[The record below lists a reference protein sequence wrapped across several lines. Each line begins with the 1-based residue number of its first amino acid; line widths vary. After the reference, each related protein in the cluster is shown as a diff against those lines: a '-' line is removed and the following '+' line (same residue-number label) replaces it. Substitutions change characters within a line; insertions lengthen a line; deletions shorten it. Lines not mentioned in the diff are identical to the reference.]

1 MVKRV
6 LTSIITVTVLMGSVV
21 ACGESGG
28 EVTETPAELE
38 QLEESQTEDTETGSS
53 DPDTGRFDELV
64 EAMSEVFIDSEAA
77 KSPAILQEAC
87 LMEVLVNDGITTWDW
102 AINHYRSNSK
112 TMNNWNDEGEFPPEN
127 ILDDNP
133 NYEWD
138 QFLDKA
144 LPCFEKRVFN

>member
-1 MVKRV
+1 MVKGV
-6 LTSIITVTVLMGSVV
+6 ATSIITVTVLMGSLV
-21 ACGESGG
+21 AC
-28 EVTETPAELE
+28 
-38 QLEESQTEDTETGSS
+38 GSS
-53 DPDTGRFDELV
+53 DPDTSDSGTGRFDELV
-64 EAMSEVFIDSEAA
+64 EAMSEVFIDPDAA
-77 KSPAILQEAC
+77 ESPSILQEAC

-138 QFLDKA
+138 QFFDKA
-144 LPCFEKRVFN
+144 LPCFEKWVFNPKG

>member
-6 LTSIITVTVLMGSVV
+6 ATSIITVAVVMGSLV
-21 ACGESGG
+21 ACGGSGG
-28 EVTETPAELE
+28 EVTKTPAELE
-38 QLEESQTEDTETGSS
+38 QLEEIQTENTETA
-53 DPDTGRFDELV
+53 DRFDELV
-64 EAMSEVFIDSEAA
+64 EAMSEVFIDPEAA
-77 KSPAILQEAC
+77 ESPAILQEAC

-102 AINHYRSNSK
+102 VITHYRSNSK
-112 TMNNWNDEGEFPPEN
+112 TKNDWNDEGEFPPGN

-144 LPCFEKRVFN
+144 LPCFGKAFN

>member
-1 MVKRV
+1 MVKGV
-6 LTSIITVTVLMGSVV
+6 ITSIITVAVLIGSLV
-21 ACGESGG
+21 ACGGSGG
-28 EVTETPAELE
+28 EVTATPAELE
-38 QLEESQTEDTETGSS
+38 QLEESQTENTETAETA
-53 DPDTGRFDELV
+53 DRFDELV
-64 EAMSEVFIDSEAA
+64 EAMSEVFIDPEAA
-77 KSPAILQEAC
+77 ESPAILQEAC

-112 TMNNWNDEGEFPPEN
+112 TKNDWNDEGEFPPGN

-144 LPCFEKRVFN
+144 LPCFGKAFN

>member
-1 MVKRV
+1 MVKGV
-6 LTSIITVTVLMGSVV
+6 TTSIITVAVLMGSVV
-21 ACGESGG
+21 ACGSSD
-28 EVTETPAELE
+28 P
-38 QLEESQTEDTETGSS
+38 DTS

-77 KSPAILQEAC
+77 ESPAILQEAC

-112 TMNNWNDEGEFPPEN
+112 TKNDWNDEGEFPPGN

-138 QFLDKA
+138 QFFDKA
-144 LPCFEKRVFN
+144 LPCFEKWIFNQNG

>member
-1 MVKRV
+1 MPSSTPTHVTKLFCPKLERMVKRV
-6 LTSIITVTVLMGSVV
+6 ATSIITVGVLMGSVV
-21 ACGESGG
+21 AC
-28 EVTETPAELE
+28 
-38 QLEESQTEDTETGSS
+38 GSS

-64 EAMSEVFIDSEAA
+64 EAMSEVFIDPEAA
-77 KSPAILQEAC
+77 ESPAILQEAC

-112 TMNNWNDEGEFPPEN
+112 TKNDWNDEGEFPPGN

-144 LPCFEKRVFN
+144 LPCFGKAFN

>member
-1 MVKRV
+1 
-6 LTSIITVTVLMGSVV
+6 MGSLV
-21 ACGESGG
+21 ACGGSGG

-38 QLEESQTEDTETGSS
+38 RLKESQTENKETA
-53 DPDTGRFDELV
+53 DRFDELV
-64 EAMSEVFIDSEAA
+64 EAMSEVFIDPEAA
-77 KSPAILQEAC
+77 ESPAILQEAC

-112 TMNNWNDEGEFPPEN
+112 TKNDWNDEGEFPPGN

-138 QFLDKA
+138 QFFDKA
-144 LPCFEKRVFN
+144 LPCFGKAFN

>member
-6 LTSIITVTVLMGSVV
+6 ATSIITVAVLMGSLV
-21 ACGESGG
+21 AC
-28 EVTETPAELE
+28 
-38 QLEESQTEDTETGSS
+38 GSS
-53 DPDTGRFDELV
+53 DPGTSDLGNGRFDELV
-64 EAMSEVFIDSEAA
+64 EAMSEVFINPEAA
-77 KSPAILQEAC
+77 ESPAILQEAC

-112 TMNNWNDEGEFPPEN
+112 TKNDWNDEGVFPPGN

-144 LPCFEKRVFN
+144 LPCFGKAAFN

>member
-6 LTSIITVTVLMGSVV
+6 VTSIITLAVLMGNVV
-21 ACGESGG
+21 AC
-28 EVTETPAELE
+28 
-38 QLEESQTEDTETGSS
+38 GSS

-64 EAMSEVFIDSEAA
+64 EAMGEVFIDPEAA
-77 KSPAILQEAC
+77 ESPAILQEAC

-112 TMNNWNDEGEFPPEN
+112 TKNDWNDEGEFPPGN

-138 QFLDKA
+138 QFFDKA
-144 LPCFEKRVFN
+144 LPCFEKWIFD

>member
-1 MVKRV
+1 MVKRASI
-6 LTSIITVTVLMGSVV
+6 SIITLAVLMGSLV
-21 ACGESGG
+21 ACGGSGG

-38 QLEESQTEDTETGSS
+38 QLEESQTENTETAETA
-53 DPDTGRFDELV
+53 DRFDELV
-64 EAMSEVFIDSEAA
+64 EAMSEVFIDPEAA
-77 KSPAILQEAC
+77 ESPAILQEAC

-112 TMNNWNDEGEFPPEN
+112 TKNDWNDEGEFPPGN

-144 LPCFEKRVFN
+144 LPCFGKAFN